1 MRRRQRSSWP
11 GWSAMPGGTSRSRS
25 ALRQSLSEAGAAA
38 GIRIL
43 SLMIFGRLR
52 NLAVI
57 VATAAL
63 PLAAQAGS
71 SDEAL
76 LGAYDAYRA
85 GDALKFAR
93 YAKKLEGGLL
103 DAWVDYW
110 RIAMRL
116 EDTPT
121 PEVQAFFEQRANTYV
136 AELLRVDWL
145 KVLGK
150 RSEWAEFERQLAL
163 YPRDDLEVRC
173 YAALMAAEKGEVP
186 TPGEAAWMWLEPH
199 ELPDG
204 CAGLAERM
212 LDEERISVS
221 DVWRRV
227 RLLFERGQI
236 TAAKTALGYLDKAD
250 APDERLLAEAARQP
264 KRVLERL
271 PRNFEQRPTREVVV
285 LALLRYARVDAEAAA
300 RILESR
306 LASRLPETDA
316 RYLWAT
322 IAYEAA
328 RDHHPEALKW
338 YARAGHHV
346 LDEEQLAWKA
356 RAALRA
362 GNWKLVHD
370 TIDLMPAAQRHE
382 SNWTYWY
389 GRALAAQG
397 EETGSRAYFLRI
409 AGQTDFYGLLA
420 AEELGYVSTLPESSY
435 VPTEAEVDAARQ
447 DAGLARALELI
458 RLGLRTEGV
467 REWMFGIRYFD
478 DAKLLAAA
486 EFARRAQIW
495 DRSIQAADRTV
506 RMHNFALRYPLPYRE
521 VFTEYAKT
529 YDLDLAWVLGLA
541 RQESRFIT
549 DARSAA
555 GAAGLMQ
562 VMPRTARFVA
572 QKIGLRNYQRKGV
585 TEIEI
590 NVTLGAGYMRLV
602 LDQLGSAVLASAAYN
617 AGPARARRWRD
628 ESRSLEGAIYTETI
642 PFPETRDYV
651 KKVMANSVF
660 YAALIQK
667 QVSPLKARL
676 GTIAPRSGVEPA
688 EDDLQ

>member
-1 MRRRQRSSWP
+1 MGSF
-11 GWSAMPGGTSRSRS
+11 
-25 ALRQSLSEAGAAA
+25 
-38 GIRIL
+38 
-43 SLMIFGRLR
+43 MIFKELR
-52 NLAVI
+52 NLL
-57 VATAAL
+57 AAL
-63 PLAAQAGS
+63 ALAVAPLAAAAN
-71 SDEAL
+71 DDAV

-93 YAKKLEGGLL
+93 FAKRLDGHLL
-103 DAWVDYW
+103 DPWIDYW

-121 PEVQAFFEQRANTYV
+121 KEAHAFLEEHNNTYV
-136 AELLRVDWL
+136 AEVLRGDWL

-150 RSEWAEFERQLAL
+150 RGDWSEFERQLVL

-173 YAALMAAEKGEVP
+173 YAWLMAAQRGEE
-186 TPGEAAWMWLEPH
+186 TTIAEADWMWLEPQ

-204 CAGLAERM
+204 CAKLVQLM
-212 LDEERISVS
+212 LDDERVTVT

-227 RLLFERGQI
+227 RLLFARGQI
-236 TAAKTALGYLDKAD
+236 TAAKTALGYLEKVDS
-250 APDERLLAEAARQP
+250 PDERMLAEAARQP

-271 PRNFEQRPTREVVV
+271 PKSLERRPVREVVV
-285 LALLRYARVDAEAAA
+285 LALLRYARNEPDAAA
-300 RILESR
+300 KMLESR
-306 LASRLPETDA
+306 LASKLPEADV
-316 RYLWAT
+316 RYLWGR

-328 RDHHPEALKW
+328 REHHPDALKW
-338 YARAGHHV
+338 FAHAGTR
-346 LDEEQLAWKA
+346 LDEEQLAWKV

-362 GNWKLVHD
+362 GRWDVVRE
-370 TIDLMPAAQRHE
+370 TIDLMPATTRHE
-382 SNWTYWY
+382 SAWTYWY

-420 AEELGYVSTLPESSY
+420 AEELGYVSTLPESIY

-447 DAGLARALELI
+447 DPGLARALELI
-458 RLGLRTEGV
+458 RLGMRNEGV
-467 REWMFGIRYFD
+467 REWLFGIRYFD
-478 DAKLLAAA
+478 DARLLAAA
-486 EFARRAQIW
+486 EFARRAEIW

-506 RMHNFALRYPLPYRE
+506 RSHNFALRYPLPYRE

-529 YDLDLAWVLGLA
+529 YDLDEAWVLGLV

-572 QKIGLRNYQRKGV
+572 QKIGLRNYLRKGV
-585 TEIEI
+585 TEVET
-590 NVTLGAGYMRLV
+590 NVTLGTGYLRLV
-602 LDQLGSAVLASAAYN
+602 LDQLGHPLLASAAYN

-628 ESRSLEGAIYTETI
+628 ASRPLEGAIYTETI

-667 QVSPLKARL
+667 EVSPLKARL
-676 GTIAPRSGVEPA
+676 GTIAPRSGAEPA
-688 EDDLQ
+688 EDDLPE

>member
-1 MRRRQRSSWP
+1 MVCR
-11 GWSAMPGGTSRSRS
+11 
-25 ALRQSLSEAGAAA
+25 E
-38 GIRIL
+38 
-43 SLMIFGRLR
+43 LR
-52 NLAVI
+52 NLFGAIALAAGVTAG
-57 VATAAL
+57 VTGTATAA
-63 PLAAQAGS
+63 PHTIAASATVA
-71 SDEAL
+71 DDAV

-93 YAKKLEGGLL
+93 YAKKLDGHLL
-103 DAWVDYW
+103 APWIDYW

-121 PEVQAFFEQRANTYV
+121 PEVHAFLEQHANTYV
-136 AELLRVDWL
+136 AEVLRGDWL

-150 RSEWAEFERQLAL
+150 RAEWSEFEHELAL

-173 YAALMAAEKGEVP
+173 YATLMSAVRGEETPLAELD
-186 TPGEAAWMWLEPH
+186 WMWLEPH

-204 CAGLAERM
+204 CAALTQHL
-212 LDEERISVS
+212 LDEERVTVS

-227 RLLFERGQI
+227 RELFEHGQI
-236 TAAKTALGYLDKAD
+236 TAAKTTLGYLEKVDS
-250 APDERLLAEAARQP
+250 PDERLLAEAARQP
-264 KRVLERL
+264 KRLLERL
-271 PRNFEQRPTREVVV
+271 PRNVERRPVREVLV
-285 LALLRYARVDAEAAA
+285 LALVRFARTDPDEAAK
-300 RILESR
+300 ILETR
-306 LASRLPETDA
+306 LASRLPEGDV
-316 RYLWAT
+316 RYLWSH
-322 IAYEAA
+322 IGYEAA
-328 RDHHPEALKW
+328 REHDSDALRY
-338 YARAGHHV
+338 YARAGSHH
-346 LDEEQLAWKA
+346 LDEEQLAWKV

-362 GNWKLVHD
+362 GKWPVVRD
-370 TIDLMPAAQRHE
+370 TIDLMPATVRHE

-389 GRALAAQG
+389 GRALAALG
-397 EETGSRAYFLRI
+397 EETGSRAYYLRI

-420 AEELGYVSTLPESSY
+420 AEELGYVTTLPETSY

-447 DAGLARALELI
+447 NAGLARALELI
-458 RLGLRTEGV
+458 RLGIRTEGV
-467 REWMFGIRYFD
+467 REWLFSIRYFD

-486 EFARRAQIW
+486 EFARRSQIW

-506 RMHNFALRYPLPYRE
+506 RLHNFALRYPLPYKD

-529 YDLDLAWVLGLA
+529 YDLDVAWVLGLV

-572 QKIGLRNYQRKGV
+572 QKIGLRNYLRKGV
-585 TEIEI
+585 TEVET
-590 NVTLGAGYMRLV
+590 NVTLGTGYLRLV
-602 LDQLGSAVLASAAYN
+602 LDQLGHEVLASAAYN

-628 ESRSLEGAIYTETI
+628 VSRPLEGAIYTETI

-660 YAALIQK
+660 YAALTEK
-667 QVSPLKARL
+667 QVSSLKSRL
-676 GTIAPRSGVEPA
+676 GTIPPRGAGEPV
-688 EDDLQ
+688 EDDELP